1 MFKETLY
8 GLDKKDGVKVWCI
21 SVEPDT
27 PGMPNF
33 GAKLTISH
41 GKIDGKQTSKSES
54 FTEGKQG
61 RNALE
66 QAISEAEARTKKQLD
81 KNYRRTVE
89 ELTQL
94 PLLPMLA
101 SDSLK
106 VGHRLKFED
115 GVDVSNKLDGLR
127 LLAKCVSEG
136 VVELLSRTGQPYD
149 IPHIA
154 AELAVFMRPGE
165 VLDGEI
171 YLHGEALQDIT
182 SAAKRTDTQAA
193 IDKALRKKAKADQM
207 ETDPKVADH
216 VWHQA
221 ELEADA
227 ELREAELIHRLRPQL
242 RYVIFDVPSSKP
254 WHERYNE
261 LVMEW
266 MGWRIPVSRQF
277 IDVIRYTRVFAL
289 SEVMVL
295 HKEAVSQGYEGVM
308 LRNRYGM
315 YESGKRSGDLQKY
328 KEFLDGEFEVTN
340 YDLDKDGSIIFTC
353 KNDLN
358 DLSFCVVFGS
368 REENAAMLSVIH
380 ELLRK
385 YLKVKFQTRYKKT
398 LLPQFPTGVMFREGK
413 FIDGEF
419 VPSE

>member
-8 GLDKKDGVKVWCI
+8 GLDKKGGVKVWSI
-21 SVEPDT
+21 GVELDT

-41 GKIDGKQTSKSES
+41 GKIDGKQTTEAES

-66 QAISEAEARTKKQLD
+66 QAIFEAKARTKKQID

-101 SDSLK
+101 LDYLK
-106 VGHRLKFED
+106 VGHRVKYED

-127 LLAKCVSEG
+127 LLAKCISEG
-136 VVELLSRTGQPYD
+136 VVELLSRTGQPYV

-154 AELAVFMRPGE
+154 AELATFMRPGD

-207 ETDPKVADH
+207 EADPKVTDH

-227 ELREAELIHRLRPQL
+227 ELREAELIHRIRPQL
-242 RYVIFDVPSSKP
+242 RYVIFDVPSDRP

-266 MGWRIPVSRQF
+266 MGWRIPVTRKF
-277 IDVIRYTRVFAL
+277 IEVIRYTRVYSFE
-289 SEVMVL
+289 EVKAL
-295 HKEAVSQGYEGVM
+295 HKVAVSEGYEGVM

-328 KEFLDGEFEVTN
+328 KEFLDSEFEVTD
-340 YDLDKDGSIIFTC
+340 YSLDKDGSIIFTC

-368 REENAAMLSVIH
+368 REENAAMLAVIH
-380 ELLRK
+380 ELMQK
-385 YLKVKFQTRYKKT
+385 YLKVKYQTRYKKT
-398 LLPQFPTGVMFREGK
+398 LLPQFPTGIMFREGK
-413 FIDGEF
+413 FIGGEF